1 MSNHLVTINLV
12 VLNGEKYIR
21 HCLDGVLEQTY
32 LKELIEFNI
41 LDNGSSDRTK
51 EIIKEWAVQ
60 NSSKF
65 TKFNLVE
72 LTKNV
77 GVWPGQEE
85 LLKHSMGKYVLG
97 LWVDVILDKDFIK
110 NAVEVMERESKIGAL
125 QAKVYKY
132 DLSSLPA
139 YRLTGLPVRIIDT
152 CGFKIFK
159 SRRLINIGHGETDDG
174 QFNEEKEIFGIEGA
188 APFFRKEAMESCRIS
203 LPAYRLTSLSAT
215 TEIFDHDYFWY
226 GDDFDIVW
234 RMNLFGWKQVFAPT
248 VIAWHDRQTT
258 KKLRSS
264 FKDFLEIRRAIPLKK
279 RKLEWK
285 NIRFTIIKNDYII
298 NVLKD
303 LPYILKR
310 EVMMFV
316 YLLIFEPKVFAEI
329 PEFLKI
335 LPKIIRKRKEIM
347 KKAVRTPAEMHKFFQ

>member
-21 HCLDGVLEQTY
+21 HCLDSVLEQIY
-32 LKELIEFNI
+32 PHELIEFNI

-51 EIIKEWAVQ
+51 EIIKEWSIQ

-65 TKFNLVE
+65 VKFNLVE

-85 LLKHSMGKYVLG
+85 LLKYSMGKYVLG
-97 LWVDVILDKDFIK
+97 LCVDVILDKDFIK
-110 NAVEVMERESKIGAL
+110 NAVEVMERDFKIGAL
-125 QAKVYKY
+125 QAKIYKF
-132 DLSSLPA
+132 DFNSEILDSKFKIPDSK
-139 YRLTGLPVRIIDT
+139 IIDT

-215 TEIFDHDYFWY
+215 TKIFDHDYFCFL
-226 GDDFDIVW
+226 DDFYIAS
-234 RMNLFGWKQVFAPT
+234 RMNLFCWKKLFEPT
-248 VIAWHDRQTT
+248 IIDWHNRQTT

-264 FKDFLEIRRAIPLKK
+264 FNDFLEIRRAIPLKK
-279 RKLEWK
+279 RNLEWK
-285 NIRFTIIKNDYII
+285 
-298 NVLKD
+298 
-303 LPYILKR
+303 
-310 EVMMFV
+310 
-316 YLLIFEPKVFAEI
+316 
-329 PEFLKI
+329 
-335 LPKIIRKRKEIM
+335 
-347 KKAVRTPAEMHKFFQ
+347 